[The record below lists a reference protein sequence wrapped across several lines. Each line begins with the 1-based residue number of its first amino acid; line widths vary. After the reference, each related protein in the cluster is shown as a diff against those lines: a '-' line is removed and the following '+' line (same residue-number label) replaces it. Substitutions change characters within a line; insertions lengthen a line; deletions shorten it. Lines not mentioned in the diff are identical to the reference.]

1 MQFETTEKIDF
12 YLPKVKEFVEEVV
25 LPVEAKIHG
34 KEIPEKDRWKPH
46 PELEELKKEARKR
59 GLWNLFLPDSEFG
72 AGLSNFEYAHLAE
85 EMGRTVFASEA
96 MNCSAPD
103 TGNMEVLVRYG
114 SDEQKDTWLKPL
126 LGGEI
131 RSAFGMTEPNV
142 ASSDATNMEAT
153 AELVNG
159 EWVINGEKWWTSGA
173 GDPRCKLIIFMCVT
187 NPENE
192 RHQRHSMILVPTD
205 TPGVEVQ
212 RMMHVFG
219 YDDAPHGHAHIKFN
233 NVKVPYENVVLG
245 EGRGFEIAQGRLGPG
260 RIHHC
265 MRAIGVAERTLEK
278 MAKRLLSRETF
289 GKKVADHS
297 VWEERIARARI
308 EIESSRLLTMK
319 AAYMMDTVGNKVAR
333 AEIAMIKVLAPK
345 MLCSIVD
352 DAIQAHGGG
361 GVTTDF
367 GLGKTYASARVLRLV
382 DGPDEV
388 HNRTIARLEFKKYKE
403 ELESVLKEAI

>member
-114 SDEQKDTWLKPL
+114 SNEQKDTWLKPL
-126 LGGEI
+126 LNGEI

-153 AELVNG
+153 AKLVNG

-265 MRAIGVAERTLEK
+265 MRSVGAAEAVSYTHLTLPTN
-278 MAKRLLSRETF
+278 A
-289 GKKVADHS
+289 
-297 VWEERIARARI
+297 
-308 EIESSRLLTMK
+308 
-319 AAYMMDTVGNKVAR
+319 
-333 AEIAMIKVLAPK
+333 
-345 MLCSIVD
+345 
-352 DAIQAHGGG
+352 
-361 GVTTDF
+361 
-367 GLGKTYASARVLRLV
+367 
-382 DGPDEV
+382 
-388 HNRTIARLEFKKYKE
+388 
-403 ELESVLKEAI
+403 

>member
-1 MQFETTEKIDF
+1 
-12 YLPKVKEFVEEVV
+12 
-25 LPVEAKIHG
+25 
-34 KEIPEKDRWKPH
+34 
-46 PELEELKKEARKR
+46 
-59 GLWNLFLPDSEFG
+59 
-72 AGLSNFEYAHLAE
+72 
-85 EMGRTVFASEA
+85 
-96 MNCSAPD
+96 
-103 TGNMEVLVRYG
+103 MEVIDKYG
-114 SDEQKDTWLKPL
+114 NEEQKEKWLKPL
-126 LGGEI
+126 LAGEI
-131 RSAFGMTEPNV
+131 RSAYLMTEPDV
-142 ASSDATNMEAT
+142 ASSDATNISTTIKRDGDEY
-153 AELVNG
+153 
-159 EWVINGEKWWTSGA
+159 VINGRKWWSSGVM
-173 GDPRCKLIIFMCVT
+173 DPRCKIAILMGKT
-187 NPENE
+187 NPDAP
-192 RHQRHSMILVPTD
+192 RHQQQSQILVPLE
-205 TPGVEVQ
+205 TPGVTIK
-212 RMMHVFG
+212 RHLPVFG
-219 YDDAPHGHAHIKFN
+219 FDDAPHGHSE
-233 NVKVPYENVVLG
+233 VLLENVRVPVENLFLG
-245 EGRGFEIAQGRLGPG
+245 EGRGFEISQGRLGPG

-289 GKKVADHS
+289 GKKIADHS
-297 VWEERIARARI
+297 VWEERIAKARI